1 MLQTPPQMLGSWTP
15 RAGKMFDQIRVIATY
30 LGYFSIA
37 VLKHNWQ
44 FIGEGFHEFMVP
56 EGQESTP
63 ITVGRCGCRQ
73 MWQLG

>member
-1 MLQTPPQMLGSWTP
+1 MLGSWTP
-15 RAGKMFDQIRVIATY
+15 RAGKMFDQIRAIATY

-56 EGQESTP
+56 EGQESIT